1 VAIPIGGVAL
11 VSARASLAR
20 RLLLLLP
27 GAALAAVSGT
37 ALMGPGARA
46 AEVIRIEVEFFEGG
60 NETPVNRATVLTSQR
75 RVRVEQRSPGAV
87 NSLPVFI
94 YRGDQDRLYS
104 IVEQARSYVVIERQ
118 MLERLGSGTRSA
130 RREVD
135 LQLDGVPKDQQRL
148 FGHWLGASQLDPN
161 RPDDPLVV
169 KRSDEM
175 DTVAGYACRRVTLS
189 RSSRVLAA
197 GCVADWQTVGLTPE
211 DVEVFRSLA
220 LLARDAMASRSPI
233 PKELVPGQPLDLI
246 VQLGGFPVFFERA
259 GHVAGDNSIRVA
271 SVERIAADDSLFE
284 VPTSFT
290 ARTGM
295 TGLMGFSSLLS
306 MPSRGT
312 AQSTGPAAIDSTA
325 DPLEGT
331 APVSNPTSSPTSIAA
346 DAPPAIRDEPRPRP
360 VSRARWTPKPYRSI
374 SLFEDP

>member
-1 VAIPIGGVAL
+1 M
-11 VSARASLAR
+11 VSSRASLAR
-20 RLLLLLP
+20 RLQLSLP
-27 GAALAAVSGT
+27 GAALAALAAVAGT
-37 ALMGPGARA
+37 AWTAPGARA
-46 AEVIRIEVEFFEGG
+46 ADVIRIEVEFFEGG

-75 RVRVEQRSPGAV
+75 RVRVEQRSPGAE
-87 NSLPVFI
+87 NSPPIFI

-104 IVEQARSYVVIERQ
+104 IAEQARSYVAIERQ
-118 MLERLGSGTRSA
+118 MLERLGSGGRSA

-135 LQLDGVPKDQQRL
+135 LQLEGVPGDQKRL

-161 RPDDPLVV
+161 RPNDPLIVQ
-169 KRSDEM
+169 RSDEV
-175 DTVAGYACRRVTLS
+175 DTVAGYECRRVMLS
-189 RSSRVLAA
+189 RSSRVLAT

-259 GHVAGDNSIRVA
+259 GQVAGDNSIRVA

-295 TGLMGFSSLLS
+295 VGLAGFASLLS
-306 MPSRGT
+306 MPSRG
-312 AQSTGPAAIDSTA
+312 APPSAGPASIDGSA
-325 DPLEGT
+325 DPIEG
-331 APVSNPTSSPTSIAA
+331 AALASNPASNPTSSPASIA
-346 DAPPAIRDEPRPRP
+346 PASIRDEARPRP
-360 VSRARWTPKPYRSI
+360 ASRGRWMPKPYRSI
-374 SLFEDP
+374 GLFDEP

>member
-87 NSLPVFI
+87 NSPPVFI

-104 IVEQARSYVVIERQ
+104 VVEQARSYVAIERQ

-130 RREVD
+130 HREVD

-161 RPDDPLVV
+161 RPDDPLIV

-189 RSSRVLAA
+189 RSSRVLAS

-220 LLARDAMASRSPI
+220 MLARDAMASRSPI

-284 VPTSFT
+284 VPVGFT

-295 TGLMGFSSLLS
+295 AGLASFASLLA
-306 MPSRGT
+306 MPSRG
-312 AQSTGPAAIDSTA
+312 APPSAGPASIDSAA
-325 DPLEGT
+325 DPVEVA
-331 APVSNPTSSPTSIAA
+331 APASTPTSIAA
-346 DAPPAIRDEPRPRP
+346 AEPAAVRDAARPRP